1 MAHAHAIS
9 RFRFSA
15 LGRSKHVKALRNW
28 CLVPSFY
35 SLNWELQF
43 KHSSI
48 PGVKGPSK
56 PSESSLELVMV
67 KLPSLQGPS
76 CSSFQAATWVD
87 IDVDVIW
94 RDDMNA
100 DMNLGM
106 DVDMDAQSHSHP
118 YERFHDLEIWNWG
131 DWSNNFAQLK
141 VDRSKTCGVWW
152 FWVWQACRQ
161 FLKSQQL

>member
-87 IDVDVIW
+87 IDDIDVDVMIW
-94 RDDMNA
+94 MRTWIWPWMWTW
-100 DMNLGM
+100 MQRPTPIRKMSWPG
-106 DVDMDAQSHSHP
+106 
-118 YERFHDLEIWNWG
+118 DLEIWNWG
-131 DWSNNFAQLK
+131 DWSNNKLL
-141 VDRSKTCGVWW
+141 SW
-152 FWVWQACRQ
+152 
-161 FLKSQQL
+161 KSTRRPFKNMRCLMILGLASV